1 MYNQIPIKLSWKL
14 WKRKTNLNPIQDVLF
29 RGCSQMRGRGGG
41 GKRVTLPEICH
52 THPTMMKLG
61 TVIPYQKKIQK
72 IYESRDTPLDFCWY
86 QHLEWSRFKFNNLAL
101 ALGTNLK
108 FSTSLSKGLKL
119 KVRKF
124 CGLIPTF
131 AEVTGEKLVG
141 VALSPPIL
149 NRFKQNSQSN
159 YKQKIHGVFCRKNFY
174 FRNASFKGAS
184 PRTTLKSVKDICDK
198 ICRNKTQIKVPLK
211 LFAIICFWLYYF
223 GSIKSANLQIFKIS
237 TKTIKFLFRWS
248 YMKKDHLNSKSLIH
262 RK

>member
-1 MYNQIPIKLSWKL
+1 MYNQIPINLSWKL

-41 GKRVTLPEICH
+41 GQKGHHPWNLSH
-52 THPTMMKLG
+52 TSYNDA
-61 TVIPYQKKIQK
+61 VIPYQKKIQK

-86 QHLEWSRFKFNNLAL
+86 QHLKWSWFKFNNLAL

-141 VALSPPIL
+141 AALSPPSWICL
-149 NRFKQNSQSN
+149 N
-159 YKQKIHGVFCRKNFY
+159 KIPNQTTKRKFMV
-174 FRNASFKGAS
+174 SFVA
-184 PRTTLKSVKDICDK
+184 K
-198 ICRNKTQIKVPLK
+198 IFISEMLHLRELHHERLWKV
-211 LFAIICFWLYYF
+211 
-223 GSIKSANLQIFKIS
+223 SRIFV
-237 TKTIKFLFRWS
+237 IKFAEIKLKW
-248 YMKKDHLNSKSLIH
+248 KCP
-262 RK
+262 